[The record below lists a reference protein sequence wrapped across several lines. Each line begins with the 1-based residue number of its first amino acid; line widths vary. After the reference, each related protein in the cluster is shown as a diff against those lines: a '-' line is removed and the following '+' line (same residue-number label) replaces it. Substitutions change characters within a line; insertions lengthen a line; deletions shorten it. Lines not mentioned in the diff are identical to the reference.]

1 MKKVNSLHAMAVRL
15 AEGGI
20 VEIGGQF
27 VRAKKV
33 VCVDNPCNLCN
44 MDCVCGEE
52 LSKLCSEVDK
62 YTHSPNI
69 LEFLSTPMEPG

>member
-1 MKKVNSLHAMAVRL
+1 MAKNTLHEMAVRL

-27 VRAKKV
+27 VRAIDV
-33 VCVDNPCNLCN
+33 ERVDNPCNLCY

-52 LSKLCSEVDK
+52 LSELCTEVDR
-62 YTHSPNI
+62 YTNSPHI
-69 LEFLSTPMEPG
+69 LKFPNKQK